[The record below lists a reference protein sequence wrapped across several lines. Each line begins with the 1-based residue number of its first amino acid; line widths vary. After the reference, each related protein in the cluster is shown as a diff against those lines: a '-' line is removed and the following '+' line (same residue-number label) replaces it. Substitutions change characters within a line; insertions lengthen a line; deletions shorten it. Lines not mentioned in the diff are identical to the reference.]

1 MRRTKKQIRRRL
13 WVALVTLALLV
24 LVGVAGAGGAA
35 VGTGGGAAPQQ
46 TQAEQPGQPEQ
57 AGQSQQAGRPDQ
69 QGQSQQAGQPD
80 QAGQSQQ
87 DSADA
92 GRPQAAGADTDGSQ
106 ALGTQAANAPPEGT
120 LTVRFLDVGQGD
132 SELVELPD
140 GKLMLIDAGTQD
152 AGPAV
157 VRSIR
162 DLGRTRIDYLVATH
176 PHADHIGGMAEVLR
190 DFDVGEVW
198 APAVAANTRTFEA
211 FLDAVEDKGLTIRAG
226 SRGKDI
232 VAPGTASYDV
242 QILGPSDSLSSEDL
256 NDYSLVIR
264 VRFGSTSFLFTGD
277 APADEIR
284 ADAREHVDVLK
295 VAHHGSDTG
304 TDATLAALLS
314 PRIAVISYGIDN
326 DYGHPTQDVLDALA
340 ASGAQVLGTGA
351 GGTVTVTSDG
361 TDVTAT
367 SEREGPVV
375 ARS

>member
-13 WVALVTLALLV
+13 WVVLVTLALLV
-24 LVGVAGAGGAA
+24 LVGVAGAGGSEVDA
-35 VGTGGGAAPQQ
+35 GGGAGPQQ
-46 TQAEQPGQPEQ
+46 TQAEQ
-57 AGQSQQAGRPDQ
+57 
-69 QGQSQQAGQPD
+69 SQQAGQEGQPD
-80 QAGQSQQ
+80 QAAPSQQ
-87 DSADA
+87 GSADA
-92 GRPQAAGADTDGSQ
+92 SRPQASAAGDGTQ
-106 ALGTQAANAPPEGT
+106 TLDTQAANAPPVGT

-152 AGPAV
+152 AGPTV
-157 VRSIR
+157 VRAVR

-176 PHADHIGGMAEVLR
+176 PHADHIGGMAEVLHA
-190 DFDVGEVW
+190 FDVGEVW

-232 VAPGTASYDV
+232 VAPGTAGYDV
-242 QILGPSDSLSSEDL
+242 QVLGPSDSLSSEDL

-277 APADEIR
+277 APKDEIR

-304 TDATLAALLS
+304 TDASLAAQLS

-326 DYGHPTQDVLDALA
+326 DYGHPTQRVLDALA

-351 GGTVTVTSDG
+351 NGTVTVTSDG
-361 TDVTAT
+361 TDVTAI
-367 SEREGPVV
+367 SAREGPVV
-375 ARS
+375 AKSE

>member
-1 MRRTKKQIRRRL
+1 MRRTKKQIRQRL

-24 LVGVAGAGGAA
+24 LVAVAGAGGTA
-35 VGTGGGAAPQQ
+35 VGAGGAGGIQQ
-46 TQAEQPGQPEQ
+46 TQAEQAGQAEQAVQSQQ
-57 AGQSQQAGRPDQ
+57 AGQSQQT
-69 QGQSQQAGQPD
+69 
-80 QAGQSQQ
+80 GQSQQ

-92 GRPQAAGADTDGSQ
+92 GRPQAAAADADGSQ
-106 ALGTQAANAPPEGT
+106 APGTQAANAPPEGT

-157 VRSIR
+157 VRAVR

-211 FLDAVEDKGLTIRAG
+211 FLDAVEDKGLTIRTG

-232 VAPGTASYDV
+232 VAPGSASYDV

-256 NDYSLVIR
+256 NYYSLVIR

-284 ADAREHVDVLK
+284 ADVSEHVDVLK

-304 TDATLAALLS
+304 TDATLAAQLS

-326 DYGHPTQDVLDALA
+326 DYGHPTQGVLDALA

-351 GGTVTVTSDG
+351 DGTVTVTSDG

-367 SEREGPVV
+367 PEREGPVV
-375 ARS
+375 AKSR